1 MISRY
6 FYSALYGD
14 IRAIFDRLKINIVY
28 KGPVSAYNL
37 DPRAAPGVLS
47 SKQCPVTPTETMTL
61 RMCGRRSM
69 TEEVVHN
76 CNAVRHLVFCHMY
89 LVSVL

>member
-1 MISRY
+1 VFVTSWPAFARG
-6 FYSALYGD
+6 S
-14 IRAIFDRLKINIVY
+14 
-28 KGPVSAYNL
+28 VSAYNL

-69 TEEVVHN
+69 TEVVVHN

>member
-1 MISRY
+1 MIS
-6 FYSALYGD
+6 FSVHKLSAYGLVHKD
-14 IRAIFDRLKINIVY
+14 
-28 KGPVSAYNL
+28 VSAYNL

-69 TEEVVHN
+69 TEEVIHK

-89 LVSVL
+89 LVYVL